1 MSWLDLE
8 VLSPPMFPKD
18 LVASMKRAVKSK
30 CVLIEL
36 CCTVSSEVRFSVS
49 LNSNLTASS
58 EAEGMYEGFAIL
70 KYVANSVRV
79 LLKQMLLQRQQRR
92 RLRGQVLQ
100 IARIVADPDVF
111 KEDILSFDATQ
122 GDHALESVRQ
132 HDST

>member
-1 MSWLDLE
+1 
-8 VLSPPMFPKD
+8 
-18 LVASMKRAVKSK
+18 
-30 CVLIEL
+30 
-36 CCTVSSEVRFSVS
+36 
-49 LNSNLTASS
+49 
-58 EAEGMYEGFAIL
+58 MYEGFAIL